1 MSFNLD
7 DPLAGILSDGSDDS
21 FFDDDA
27 IGKKKPAKKKTTP
40 ISEKK
45 NALFDLGDGD
55 NEKTKPT
62 EKKKESTFD
71 LGVSAVNKT
80 SAPSEDTKSA
90 KPDITKSPTPFKRT
104 VSKES
109 IRFAEP
115 ETKSVSDNKPYS
127 LSKSP
132 AKTKA
137 STDKLDFLD
146 DLIDTKKDTVK
157 PLEKR
162 KSSQSLLDDILGGP
176 PSKSTSSNV
185 TSRPVTAGKSQD
197 FDLDKIIAKTD
208 SKQTL
213 ASTKNAPQKQNSKAE
228 LAKEETK
235 KAKPSD
241 DWLGIFQNKDM
252 DADEEDDPGMPAW
265 LVGDSKKKKADT
277 KDSKPA
283 KQSETKETAKTPE
296 PSQENIPRSEHPVDP
311 MEQLR
316 YTATVPTIPAMPV
329 LPVMPSMATRAHG
342 SNEDIT
348 AEGAG
353 LFLEQQESQL
363 MVALQLKAQEEKL
376 AAMQTR
382 QKETQRIQ
390 REAMQA
396 QHSAVDAILQRQQQQ
411 RQQMQAIIA
420 SHQERITQRIKDLL
434 GTSNLEYENQ
444 DNVNE
449 EGYEHTE
456 SERRESPHMKE
467 KKQLL
472 QLVQSLQENHDKEID
487 LMETSYRR
495 QLAFLEVS
503 VQQSEERMKEES
515 DKLVKF
521 YTEKINWLE
530 EHHLQHKK
538 LTEENIASLTERH
551 KSESEMLRQQHLENI
566 KVLQEH
572 HAALMENIK
581 NAVKQEQVLIQDS
594 AGFSSDLHTLVNDV
608 KESKNQCQQLFEK
621 VQVLSENTQRESER
635 SLLARE
641 TQVSEL
647 IQQLK
652 REREN
657 FETEKVDSRE
667 MVKMLETRLKQMT
680 TMVEEETAS
689 LKQKKM
695 EFEFE
700 KATFGKQT
708 EFAKNVLKKQDEEMK
723 MLRDDIQKEYQEK
736 IAKINEEKTKAVKDS
751 AAIAKEKAS
760 IQNLKQELEKT
771 KAELHAQLE
780 EVSDERSKLNLE
792 KQQMHMEEQRI
803 LSKSRDLDLLAK
815 TAIEKQT
822 QADKKYAEAEFIQ
835 KKYEDRIRRLQE
847 HVVSLTNREKQIAK
861 EKVALSRER
870 LNLHNEK
877 KLMETRQHCS
887 LCKPPQS
894 IPAYSFEPSYT
905 LPDTFLNVPVS
916 RDYGGMSSNYAI
928 NTIEQEMAHFMGSN
942 FNSKHISGTNNSNFR
957 DDGFDHSRPPADINF
972 HSTYSNQ
979 VEPGSLKDHMDPKFM
994 MLRLDVQQVLSNLEQ
1009 SKKDEEETVEQES
1022 EKE

>member
-21 FFDDDA
+21 FFDDDI

-55 NEKTKPT
+55 NEKTKQIGKNNELP
-62 EKKKESTFD
+62 FD
-71 LGVSAVNKT
+71 VGVSTVNKAL
-80 SAPSEDTKSA
+80 APAQGDVKSS

-104 VSKES
+104 ISKES
-109 IRFAEP
+109 IKFAEP

-137 STDKLDFLD
+137 STDKLDFLND
-146 DLIDTKKDTVK
+146 IIDAKKTVK
-157 PLEKR
+157 PLEKQ

-176 PSKSTSSNV
+176 STKPNVSNI
-185 TSRPVTAGKSQD
+185 TSRPVTAAKSED
-197 FDLDKIIAKTD
+197 FDLNKIIGKSD
-208 SKQTL
+208 SKQIL
-213 ASTKNAPQKQNSKAE
+213 ASTKNTLQKAD
-228 LAKEETK
+228 LAKEVTK

-252 DADEEDDPGMPAW
+252 AADEEDDPGMPAW

-277 KDSKPA
+277 KSPTESVA
-283 KQSETKETAKTPE
+283 KETTKTADA
-296 PSQENIPRSEHPVDP
+296 SQESVTRIEHSVDP
-311 MEQLR
+311 GEQLR
-316 YTATVPTIPAMPV
+316 YAATASSIPAISV
-329 LPVMPSMATRAHG
+329 LPAVSSMATRAHG

-348 AEGAG
+348 AQGAA
-353 LFLEQQESQL
+353 LCLEQQESQL

-390 REAMQA
+390 REAIQA

-434 GTSNLEYENQ
+434 GTSDLAYEDQ

-456 SERRESPHMKE
+456 TERRESPHMKE

-515 DKLVKF
+515 DKLVRF

-538 LTEENIASLTERH
+538 LTEENIVSLTERH

-572 HAALMENIK
+572 HVALMENIK

-621 VQVLSENTQRESER
+621 VQVLSESTQRESER
-635 SLLARE
+635 SIMARE
-641 TQVSEL
+641 SQVSEL

-652 REREN
+652 KEREN

-667 MVKMLETRLKQMT
+667 IVKMLENRFKQMT

-700 KATFGKQT
+700 KATFSKQT
-708 EFAKNVLKKQDEEMK
+708 EFAKNVLKKQDEDMK
-723 MLRDDIQKEYQEK
+723 TLRDDIQREYQEK

-803 LSKSRDLDLLAK
+803 LAKSRDLDLLAK

-822 QADKKYAEAEFIQ
+822 QADKKYAESEFIQ

-887 LCKPPQS
+887 LCKPPQN
-894 IPAYSFEPSYT
+894 IPAYSFEPTYT

-916 RDYGGMSSNYAI
+916 RDYGGLSNNYAI
-928 NTIEQEMAHFMGSN
+928 NTIEQEMAHFMSN
-942 FNSKHISGTNNSNFR
+942 FNPKHISGSNIIHGDRF
-957 DDGFDHSRPPADINF
+957 DDRAPADINF
-972 HSTYSNQ
+972 HASYSTQN
-979 VEPGSLKDHMDPKFM
+979 EPGSLKDHMDPKFM
-994 MLRLDVQQVLSNLEQ
+994 MLRLDVQQVLSNIEQ
-1009 SKKDEEETVEQES
+1009 TKKDDEEIVEQES